1 METEAWRRPGLNPG
15 SRRRG
20 LAWRQQVLR
29 NSDLIFLPS
38 LFSSLADHQV
48 QFRSSAWHVRPRTA
62 SQQAPRSPQSPSICP
77 SLGVRPRGHCSR
89 PLSPRH
95 WPGKPTPPVPTFT
108 CFPVPG
114 ASFPDTQPPQP
125 PTLNISSPLETNKT
139 NRKPPCLGH
148 GPPSK
153 TGLPS
158 AP

>member
-20 LAWRQQVLR
+20 LACRQQGLR
-29 NSDLIFLPS
+29 NSDLIFLLS
-38 LFSSLADHQV
+38 LLISCRSSGSVPIVSLACAAPH
-48 QFRSSAWHVRPRTA
+48 SLPANSAL
-62 SQQAPRSPQSPSICP
+62 PQSPSTCP

-95 WPGKPTPPVPTFT
+95 QPGKPTPPVPAFT

-114 ASFPDTQPPQP
+114 ASFPDTQPPQL